1 MIIIQPS
8 GGLCNR
14 MRVINSGWKLARE
27 RKEKLQILWNCNA
40 ELNCPFESL
49 FQPVTEFKITSIHSV
64 ADPRKLFHQK
74 TAKNYLTNETILAH
88 RNSDG
93 CLDPDYVASL
103 TVKTYIFTRNG
114 FIPPKTITSSF
125 LPSGF
130 RNGSTTS
137 LPASVLPASAC
148 TSAAQTTSLPS
159 AKAPR
164 MPLSI
169 P

>member
-64 ADPRKLFHQK
+64 ADPRKLSDQRIHSGTPEFRWVSGSRLCGISYRKNIYFYLGMVLSLRRLSPLRSHRAASETDRQHHFPLRFFLRRRAHPPHRQPACHRQK
-74 TAKNYLTNETILAH
+74 LH
-88 RNSDG
+88 G
-93 CLDPDYVASL
+93 CLYPFHEAG
-103 TVKTYIFTRNG
+103 TG
-114 FIPPKTITSSF
+114 
-125 LPSGF
+125 G
-130 RNGSTTS
+130 
-137 LPASVLPASAC
+137 
-148 TSAAQTTSLPS
+148 
-159 AKAPR
+159 
-164 MPLSI
+164 
-169 P
+169 

>member
-88 RNSDG
+88 RNSDEIG
-93 CLDPDYVASL
+93 RASCRER
-103 TVKTYIFTRNG
+103 V
-114 FIPPKTITSSF
+114 SS
-125 LPSGF
+125 P
-130 RNGSTTS
+130 
-137 LPASVLPASAC
+137 V
-148 TSAAQTTSLPS
+148 
-159 AKAPR
+159 
-164 MPLSI
+164 
-169 P
+169 